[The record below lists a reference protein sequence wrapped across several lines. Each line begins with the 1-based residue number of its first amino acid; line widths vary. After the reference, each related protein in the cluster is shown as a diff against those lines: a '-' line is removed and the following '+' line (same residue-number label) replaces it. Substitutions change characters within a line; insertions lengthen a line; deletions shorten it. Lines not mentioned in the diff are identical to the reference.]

1 MGGPAGSVWDGNSD
15 ADLGSL
21 YSFLDVQHM
30 RGGRASSFLWKSD
43 RISGRYPVA
52 FGNLPVEKEKTAN
65 EKRVST
71 GDHNLKGIRALCLL
85 SMMSVIG
92 TFLWIRKEKVV
103 KNERKTK
110 NP

>member
-52 FGNLPVEKEKTAN
+52 FGNLPVEKEKTA
-65 EKRVST
+65 
-71 GDHNLKGIRALCLL
+71 
-85 SMMSVIG
+85 
-92 TFLWIRKEKVV
+92 
-103 KNERKTK
+103 KTK
-110 NP
+110 TVKEDDDD